1 MVAPVSVFTTAIL
14 PIVAV
19 SGVGYLLGSVRDVGT
34 DALNTVVVYVLAP
47 ALILHS
53 LATTTLAGSTLARI
67 TVAVVLFHAGAI
79 LVAEAAGRAV
89 GASRTALAALI
100 LVTAFPNT
108 GNYGIPVSNFAFGET
123 GRATAVVALSV
134 QAVLI
139 YTLGVYIAGRGSAGG
154 MAAGVRRVFS
164 VPLVYA
170 VVAALLARWLGVV
183 PPGDSTAMSTLQLVG
198 DSAIPLMLLLVGIQL
213 ARTDIGSTLSAVGG
227 AVGLKMVVAPVL
239 GAGVALA
246 VGFSDPVVART
257 FVLETAMPSAVTPVI
272 LVEEFADGEVA
283 GVPVTEFVSAAIFAT
298 TLVSVVTLTA
308 VIAILQ
314 TGVVV

>member
-1 MVAPVSVFTTAIL
+1 VVAPVSVFTTAIL

-19 SGVGYLLGSVRDVGT
+19 GGVGYLLGSVRDVDT

-47 ALILHS
+47 ALVLHS
-53 LATTTLAGSTLARI
+53 LATTTLAGSTLVQI
-67 TVAVVLFHAGAI
+67 TAAVVLFHLVAI

-108 GNYGIPVSNFAFGET
+108 GNYGIPVSNFAFGAT

-139 YTLGVYIAGRGSAGG
+139 YTVGVYVAGRGSGG
-154 MAAGVRRVFS
+154 GVLAGVRRVFE

-170 VVAALLARWLGVV
+170 VAAALFARWVGVV
-183 PPGDSTAMSTLQLVG
+183 PPAGSTAMSTLRLVG

-213 ARTDIGSTLSAVGG
+213 ARTDVGSTLSTVGG
-227 AVGLKMVVAPVL
+227 AVALKMVVAPVL
-239 GAGVALA
+239 GVGVALA

-272 LVEEFADGEVA
+272 LVGEFAEGEVA
-283 GVPVTEFVSAAIFAT
+283 GVPVTEFVSTAIFAT
-298 TLVSVVTLTA
+298 TLASVVTLTA
-308 VIAILQ
+308 VIAILR

>member
-1 MVAPVSVFTTAIL
+1 VVAPISVFTTAIL

-19 SGVGYLLGSVRDVGT
+19 GGVGYLLGSLRDIET
-34 DALNTVVVYVLAP
+34 APLNTVVVYVLAP
-47 ALILHS
+47 ALVFHS
-53 LATTTLAGSTLARI
+53 LATTTLAGAMLARI
-67 TVAVVLFHAGAI
+67 TAAVVLFHVVAI
-79 LVAEAAGRAV
+79 LVAEAAGRVV

-108 GNYGIPVSNFAFGET
+108 GNYGIPVSTFAFGET

-154 MAAGVRRVFS
+154 VLSGVRRVFS

-170 VVAALLARWLGVV
+170 VVAALLARWLDVL
-183 PPGDSTAMSTLQLVG
+183 PPAESSAMSTLQLVG

-227 AVGLKMVVAPVL
+227 AVALKMVLAPVL
-239 GAGVALA
+239 GVGIALA

-272 LVEEFADGEVA
+272 LVEEFAEGEVA
-283 GVPVTEFVSAAIFAT
+283 GVPVTEFVSTAIFAT

>member
-19 SGVGYLLGSVRDVGT
+19 GGVGYLLGSVRDVGT

-53 LATTTLAGSTLARI
+53 LATTALAGATLVRI
-67 TVAVVLFHAGAI
+67 TAAVVLFHAVAI

-108 GNYGIPVSNFAFGET
+108 GNYGIPVANFAFGET

-134 QAVLI
+134 QAVLV
-139 YTLGVYIAGRGSAGG
+139 YTVGVYIAGRGSAGG
-154 MAAGVRRVFS
+154 VVAGIRRVFS

-170 VVAALLARWLGVV
+170 VVAALLARWLDLV
-183 PPGDSTAMSTLQLVG
+183 PPADSTAMSTLQLVG
-198 DSAIPLMLLLVGIQL
+198 DSSIPVMLLLVGIQL
-213 ARTDIGSTLSAVGG
+213 ARTDVGSTLSAVGG

-239 GAGVALA
+239 GVGVALV
-246 VGFSDPVVART
+246 VGFSDPAVART

-272 LVEEFADGEVA
+272 LVGEFAEGEVA
-283 GVPVTEFVSAAIFAT
+283 GVPVAEFVSTAIFAT

>member
-1 MVAPVSVFTTAIL
+1 MVAPISVFTTAIL

-19 SGVGYLLGSVRDVGT
+19 GGVGYLLGSVRDIETGS
-34 DALNTVVVYVLAP
+34 LNTVVVYILAP
-47 ALILHS
+47 ALVFHS
-53 LATTTLAGSTLARI
+53 LTTTTLAGSTLVRI
-67 TVAVVLFHAGAI
+67 TAAVVLFHVVAI

-139 YTLGVYIAGRGSAGG
+139 YTVGVYIAGRGSAGG
-154 MAAGVRRVFS
+154 VAAGLRRVFS

-170 VVAALLARWLGVV
+170 VVAALFARWLGAV
-183 PPGDSTAMSTLQLVG
+183 PPADSTAMSTLQLVG

-227 AVGLKMVVAPVL
+227 AVALKMVVAPVL
-239 GAGVALA
+239 GVGIALA

-257 FVLETAMPSAVTPVI
+257 FVLETAMPSAVTPII
-272 LVEEFADGEVA
+272 LVEEFAEGEVA
-283 GVPVTEFVSAAIFAT
+283 GVPVTEFVSTAIFAT

>member
-19 SGVGYLLGSVRDVGT
+19 GGVGYLLGSVRDVGT
-34 DALNTVVVYVLAP
+34 DGLNTVVVYVLAP
-47 ALILHS
+47 ALVFHS
-53 LATTTLAGSTLARI
+53 LATTTLAGATLVRI
-67 TVAVVLFHAGAI
+67 TVAVVLFHIAAI

-108 GNYGIPVSNFAFGET
+108 GNYGVPVSNFAFGAT
-123 GRATAVVALSV
+123 GRATAVVTLSV
-134 QAVLI
+134 QAVLL
-139 YTLGVYIAGRGSAGG
+139 YTVGVYVAGRGSAGG
-154 MAAGVRRVFS
+154 AVAGLRRVFG

-170 VVAALLARWLGVV
+170 VGAALLARWLGVV
-183 PPGDSTAMSTLQLVG
+183 PPTGSTLMSTLQLVG
-198 DSAIPLMLLLVGIQL
+198 DSAIPLMLLVVGIRL
-213 ARTDIGSTLSAVGG
+213 ARTNVGSTLSAVGG

-272 LVEEFADGEVA
+272 LVGEFAEGEVA
-283 GVPVTEFVSAAIFAT
+283 GVPVAEFVSTAIFAT
-298 TLVSVVTLTA
+298 TLLSVVTLTA

-314 TGVVV
+314 AGVVV